1 MERVIDVSIQKKLSA
16 HSLIEVDFKA
26 PPGLTVLFGRSG
38 AGKSV
43 TLQCIAGLIR
53 PDSGRISVGKNSFF
67 DSEKKINMRPPERNV
82 GYVFQSFALFP
93 HLDVFGNVAIGL
105 NGGKREV
112 KQKVGAILE
121 EVGISNL
128 IGRYPSELSGGEQQR
143 VAVVR
148 ALMLSPDLVLAD
160 EPTGNL
166 DTHTSDELFALI
178 KALNRDT
185 GVTVIMVTHNE
196 KLAAQAD
203 RIIKMVDGQIEQ

>member
-1 MERVIDVSIQKKLSA
+1 MERVIEVSIQKKLSA

-67 DSEKKINMRPPERNV
+67 DSEKRINMRPPERNV

-143 VAVVR
+143 VALAR
-148 ALMLSPDLVLAD
+148 ALVRNPQLLLLD
-160 EPTGNL
+160 EPFSAL
-166 DTHTSDELFALI
+166 DAPVKDKLRKQLRTIQRIRKKSF
-178 KALNRDT
+178 R
-185 GVTVIMVTHNE
+185 TV
-196 KLAAQAD
+196 
-203 RIIKMVDGQIEQ
+203 